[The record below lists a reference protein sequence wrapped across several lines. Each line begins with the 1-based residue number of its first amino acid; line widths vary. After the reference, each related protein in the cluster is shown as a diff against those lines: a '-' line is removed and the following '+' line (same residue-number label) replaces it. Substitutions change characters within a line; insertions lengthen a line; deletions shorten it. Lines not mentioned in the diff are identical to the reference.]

1 MIERRKLVDVEKLVK
16 EQIEGQ
22 VKMDVYGD
30 ETVYLDDLYSILQRN
45 LIDNAKDFGGVPG
58 NPNGL
63 ECSDWC
69 GKCEGKS
76 QKYIREYCEYPEL
89 TEEYLDRYC
98 VSRYCIDQVISMV
111 GSSKKVFMGN

>member
-1 MIERRKLVDVEKLVK
+1 MIEQRKLVDVEKLVK

-30 ETVYLDDLYSILQRN
+30 EYVYLDDLYSILRTN
-45 LIDNAKDFGGVPG
+45 LIDTAKDFGDIAG
-58 NPNGL
+58 NPDGL
-63 ECSDWC
+63 ECGEWC

-76 QKYIREYCEYPEL
+76 QKYIRVSCDNPEP
-89 TEEYLDRYC
+89 TEEYLDRWGL
-98 VSRYCIDQVISMV
+98 SLWMIDQVICMV